1 MQPGL
6 ETKASIQYEDLRWGS
21 RLIAAIEALLLIL
34 VLLSLTF
41 QGVDADDQSAILTG
55 LFFYAALVTGMRY
68 ADFRDATSRLTLAIE
83 TWAMVP
89 FVTWVLWFTDK
100 LASPLHNAY
109 LLTLITSAL
118 TLGMRTTL
126 LQLGAI
132 AACIVLLGE
141 TTSAKVLFSV
151 PYLSS
156 LVTHLTPLI
165 VVAYVTAMFSSE
177 IRYGM
182 RKAKAP
188 MNVDP
193 LTGAYNMRGFTI
205 VVDPLFAHSVRL
217 DYPASLLVIDVDKL
231 ESINDAHG
239 YETGN
244 AVLQAVAGSIKSV
257 LRHNDVLA
265 RFGGDEFVALL
276 PHTSSSGAMEVAERI
291 RDAVA
296 GASIAAAEKPLAVSV
311 SIGVASYTEHGPN
324 IDAIVARA
332 NHAMYLA
339 KEQGRNRVVKIAA

>member
-1 MQPGL
+1 LQPGL
-6 ETKASIQYEDLRWGS
+6 DTRASIHHEVLRWSS

-55 LFFYAALVTGMRY
+55 LLFYAALVTAMRY
-68 ADFRDATSRLTLAIE
+68 ADFRDATSRWTLAIE
-83 TWAMVP
+83 TWAMIP
-89 FVTWVLWFTDK
+89 FVAWVMWFTDK
-100 LASPLHNAY
+100 LASPLHNAF
-109 LLTLITSAL
+109 LLTIITSAL

-126 LQLGAI
+126 LQLAAI
-132 AACIVLLGE
+132 AACVVLLGE
-141 TTSAKVLFSV
+141 PASAGAVFSV
-151 PYLSS
+151 SYFSS

-188 MNVDP
+188 MNVDQ
-193 LTGAYNMRGFTI
+193 LTGAYNMLGFTI
-205 VVDPLFAHSVRL
+205 MVDPLFAHSVRHNF
-217 DYPASLLVIDVDKL
+217 PASLLVIDVDKL
-231 ESINDAHG
+231 ETINDAHG

-244 AVLQAVAGSIKSV
+244 AVLQAVAGRIRAV

-265 RFGGDEFVALL
+265 RSGGDEFVALL
-276 PHTSSSGAMEVAERI
+276 PHTSSSGAMEVAGRI

-296 GASIAAAEKPLAVSV
+296 GASIAAADKSLAVSV
-311 SIGVASYTEHGPN
+311 SIGVASLAEDGAH

-339 KEQGRNRVVKIAA
+339 KEQGRNRVVKLAA